1 MIQSKTTNHRC
12 WLLFVAIALSAG
24 AWSQEWGAEQERDL
38 RWSALQKMKG
48 SRTSYARLSKLQED
62 NREAFKNLF
71 SSPNSTHVLD
81 IPGTPGLI
89 FGNTITATEYLDV
102 AAKLLKEEGLNI
114 ETELLWVSP
123 SMEISSTRRNVSII
137 FRKKIKWYPPQPQP
151 PLEWVVT
158 LRAELEAE
166 VNKNGK
172 VQGIKII
179 SVQLESVAQA
189 FVRVLTEI
197 KYKPIPFRSQ
207 SSQFPLT
214 VDGNP
219 LELNNDG
226 AAIVLVPESGRTLG
240 IGDNTN
246 VMLLGKNKLLT
257 LREVPQSKYL
267 NEPGILDISQTI
279 SGYKYYGRFTAGITA
294 VQMIGHGKYQS
305 APVNSIGS
313 SWSPGFRLSFLA
325 PMNDEPDCKWNWTT
339 VLGLQTSTS
348 SVNFNATQLIQHALD
363 SDAMEYERL
372 TDVTLGQE
380 SLVSNTIF
388 AGLGSAYN
396 VGNFFMKATVNGTF
410 TSSRFEANADIQQR
424 GHYPSLYGITI
435 DDPGIYDFGAY
446 STSSAAAY
454 DNALGW
460 MAEAAVGYRFSF
472 GSADWLNSARP
483 MCYLSAG
490 IRHHSEAR
498 AGDSPWVEET
508 QSLQGAL
515 NAFGSNNFQTY
526 FIEVAFD
533 LRRRTPPLT
542 S

>member
-1 MIQSKTTNHRC
+1 MIHSRSSNHRC
-12 WLLFVAIALSAG
+12 WFVLITIALSTG

-38 RWSALQKMKG
+38 RWSVLQTMTG
-48 SRTSYARLSKLQED
+48 SRTSYVRLSKLQED
-62 NREAFKNLF
+62 NRDAFKDLF

-89 FGNTITATEYLDV
+89 FGNTITAAEYLDV
-102 AAKLLKEEGLNI
+102 AAKVLQQEDLNI

-123 SMEISSTRRNVSII
+123 SVAISPTRRNVSLI
-137 FRKKIKWYPPQPQP
+137 FRKKIKWYPAQLDT

-158 LRAELEAE
+158 LRAEFEAE
-166 VNKNGK
+166 INKNGK
-172 VQGIKII
+172 LQEIKID
-179 SVQLESVAQA
+179 SVRLESGAQA
-189 FVRVLTEI
+189 YVRVLTEI

-207 SSQFPLT
+207 SSQFPLS

-219 LELNNDG
+219 LEKNKDG
-226 AAIVLVPESGRTLG
+226 AAIVLVPASGVDLE
-240 IGDNTN
+240 IGDASG
-246 VMLLGKNKLLT
+246 VMLLGKDKLLT
-257 LREVPQSKYL
+257 LPKVPQSKYL
-267 NEPGILDISQTI
+267 NEPGILDISQTV
-279 SGYKYYGRFTAGITA
+279 SGVEYYGRFTMGITA

-305 APVNSIGS
+305 TPVNSISS

-325 PMNDEPDCKWNWTT
+325 PINDKVDWTAFM
-339 VLGLQTSTS
+339 GLQTSTS
-348 SVNFNATQLIQHALD
+348 SVNFNTTQLTQHAID
-363 SDAMEYERL
+363 PDAMEYERL
-372 TDVTLGQE
+372 TDVILGRE
-380 SLVSNTIF
+380 SLASNTIF
-388 AGLGSAYN
+388 VGLGSAYN
-396 VGNFFMKATVNGTF
+396 VGNFFMKATVNGTY
-410 TSSRFEANADIQQR
+410 TKSRFEANADIQQR

-460 MAEAAVGYRFSF
+460 MGEAAVGYRFPF
-472 GSADWLNSARP
+472 GSAEWLNSARP

-498 AGDSPWVEET
+498 AGDRPWVGET

-526 FIEVAFD
+526 FIEIAFD

>member
-1 MIQSKTTNHRC
+1 MT
-12 WLLFVAIALSAG
+12 
-24 AWSQEWGAEQERDL
+24 
-38 RWSALQKMKG
+38 G

-102 AAKLLKEEGLNI
+102 AAKVLQQEDLNI
-114 ETELLWVSP
+114 ETELLWISP
-123 SMEISSTRRNVSII
+123 SLEISSTRRNVSLI
-137 FRKKIKWYPPQPQP
+137 FRKKIKWYPAQLDT

-166 VNKNGK
+166 VNEDGSI
-172 VQGIKII
+172 QDMKIA
-179 SVQLESVAQA
+179 SVRLESAAQA
-189 FVRVLTEI
+189 YVRVITEI

-214 VDGNP
+214 VDGHP
-219 LELNNDG
+219 LEKNNDG
-226 AAIVLVPESGRTLG
+226 AAIALVPASGVALE
-240 IGDNTN
+240 IGDAGD

-257 LREVPQSKYL
+257 LPKVSQSKYL

-279 SGYKYYGRFTAGITA
+279 SGVQYYGRFTAGITA

-305 APVNSIGS
+305 TPVNNISS

-325 PMNDEPDCKWNWTT
+325 PINDKLDWTT
-339 VLGLQTSTS
+339 LLGLQTSSS
-348 SVNFNATQLIQHALD
+348 SVNFNATQLIQHVID
-363 SDAMEYERL
+363 PDAMEYERL

-380 SLVSNTIF
+380 SLTSNTIF
-388 AGLGSAYN
+388 VGLGSAYN
-396 VGNFFMKATVNGTF
+396 LGNFFMKTTVNGTYT
-410 TSSRFEANADIQQR
+410 TSHFEANADIQQR

-454 DNALGW
+454 DNVLGW
-460 MAEAAVGYRFSF
+460 MAEAVVGYRFPF
-472 GSADWLNSARP
+472 GSADWLKSARP

-490 IRHHSEAR
+490 IRHHSEAKS
-498 AGDSPWVEET
+498 GDRPWVEET

-526 FIEVAFD
+526 FIEIAFD
-533 LRRRTPPLT
+533 LRRRTPPTT

>member
-1 MIQSKTTNHRC
+1 VLI
-12 WLLFVAIALSAG
+12 AIALSTG
-24 AWSQEWGAEQERDL
+24 AWSQEWGAVQERDL
-38 RWSALQKMKG
+38 RWSVLQTMTG

-89 FGNTITATEYLDV
+89 LGNTITAAEYLDV
-102 AAKLLKEEGLNI
+102 AAKVLQQEDLNI

-123 SMEISSTRRNVSII
+123 SVEVSSIHRNVSLV
-137 FRKKIKWYPPQPQP
+137 FRKKIKWYPAQLDT

-166 VNKNGK
+166 VNKDGN
-172 VQGIKII
+172 VQDIKIA
-179 SVQLESVAQA
+179 SVRLESGAQA
-189 FVRVLTEI
+189 YVRVLTEI
-197 KYKPIPFRSQ
+197 RYKPIPFLSQ

-214 VDGNP
+214 VDGHP
-219 LELNNDG
+219 LEKNKDS
-226 AAIVLVPESGRTLG
+226 AAIVLVPASGVDLDV
-240 IGDNTN
+240 GDAGD

-257 LREVPQSKYL
+257 LPKVSQSKYL
-267 NEPGILDISQTI
+267 NEPNILDISQTI
-279 SGYKYYGRFTAGITA
+279 SGVKYYGRFTAGLTA

-305 APVNSIGS
+305 TPVSNISS

-325 PMNDEPDCKWNWTT
+325 PINDGPDCKWNWTT
-339 VLGLQTSTS
+339 ILGLQTSTA
-348 SVNFNATQLIQHALD
+348 SVNFNATQFIQHAID
-363 SDAMEYERL
+363 ADAMEYERM

-388 AGLGSAYN
+388 VGLGSAYD
-396 VGNFFMKATVNGTF
+396 VGNFFMKATVNGTY
-410 TSSRFEANADIQQR
+410 TKSRYEANADIQQR

-435 DDPGIYDFGAY
+435 DDPGIYDFGVY
-446 STSSAAAY
+446 STSSVGAY

-460 MAEAAVGYRFSF
+460 MGEAAVGYRFPF
-472 GSADWLNSARP
+472 GSSDWLNSARP

-490 IRHHSEAR
+490 IRHHSEAK
-498 AGDSPWVEET
+498 AGDSQWVEET

-526 FIEVAFD
+526 FIEIAFD
-533 LRRRTPPLT
+533 LRRRTPPST

>member
-410 TSSRFEANADIQQR
+410 TSSRFEATADIQQR

>member
-1 MIQSKTTNHRC
+1 MIHSKTTNHRC

-137 FRKKIKWYPPQPQP
+137 FSKKIKWYPPQPQP

-339 VLGLQTSTS
+339 LLGLQTSTS

-410 TSSRFEANADIQQR
+410 TSSRFEATADIQQR

-460 MAEAAVGYRFSF
+460 MGEAAVGYRFPF
-472 GSADWLNSARP
+472 GSSDWLNSARP

-490 IRHHSEAR
+490 VRHHSEAR
-498 AGDSPWVEET
+498 VGDRPWVEET